1 MKVCLRAG
9 FDRNDDTKCDYLP
22 ILYIISVSYND
33 YIGSLFVLDHT

>member
-9 FDRNDDTKCDYLP
+9 FDRNDDTKCDHLP
-22 ILYIISVSYND
+22 IYIIPVSYNY